1 MTKDT
6 HHDHYNE
13 DGKEDPVAKSW
24 VQEKGLTCHG
34 RDDEQRWKNLRGMT
48 RLNPTEIHVAGFWLR
63 KHQPK
68 IERSLTT
75 QFNNPLWNS
84 PKSL

>member
-34 RDDEQRWKNLRGMT
+34 RDDEQRWKNLRVFDQVKSH
-48 RLNPTEIHVAGFWLR
+48 R
-63 KHQPK
+63 
-68 IERSLTT
+68 
-75 QFNNPLWNS
+75 NS
-84 PKSL
+84 CGWF